1 MYFKVKIPSTTNNC
15 HILITGGD
23 SFPIAAHYS
32 LKVLNTIRVHFHV
45 ARTPQALD
53 LTEPLI
59 YPTIILNDTTKTF
72 TLLCPHVNKTF
83 MEKKQLRLDE
93 SLEKQCSELVFK
105 DGAFNVLIG

>member
-45 ARTPQALD
+45 A
-53 LTEPLI
+53 
-59 YPTIILNDTTKTF
+59 TF